1 MGTMPIFLRLVNLF
15 WCMFARAAHRP
26 FQNKILWMSSKP
38 RLIVHINGKYKNLIE
53 ILYRSKGAPEKLAH
67 PLLFLSA
74 DRTQNLNHTTC
85 NGKDECSM
93 KNVKVILWG
102 LGAMGGGIGKMLC
115 KKQGVDIV
123 GAIDIGAKLGKS
135 LYDVVPGIE
144 RGDREDVIVGT
155 AEEMAYPQ
163 AQEPEL
169 AAKLDEIARRNG
181 VTVLGT
187 GINPGLIMDL
197 LVILWTGACESVD
210 HIVSRRVNSL
220 SPFGPAVMEEQGIG
234 LEVAEFEKRKAAGT
248 MTGHVGFAESI
259 RMITDALGWKLDKFE
274 QDMEPIVTDVDRKSP
289 YGFAAAGHV
298 AGVAMKGW
306 GTVDGQ
312 VKIEMDHPQ
321 QIEPEQ
327 VGIHTGDYVEIQG
340 IPPVNMVN
348 TPEIEGGIGT
358 MAMIMN
364 CIPHVI
370 NARPGLKTMVDIPV
384 PHAIMGDMR
393 DMIDEDCKL
402 VK

>member
-1 MGTMPIFLRLVNLF
+1 M
-15 WCMFARAAHRP
+15 
-26 FQNKILWMSSKP
+26 
-38 RLIVHINGKYKNLIE
+38 
-53 ILYRSKGAPEKLAH
+53 
-67 PLLFLSA
+67 
-74 DRTQNLNHTTC
+74 
-85 NGKDECSM
+85 
-93 KNVKVILWG
+93 NVIT
-102 LGAMGGGIGKMLC
+102 
-115 KKQGVDIV
+115 
-123 GAIDIGAKLGKS
+123 S
-135 LYDVVPGIE
+135 
-144 RGDREDVIVGT
+144 
-155 AEEMAYPQ
+155 AEEMAYPK

-169 AAKLDEIARRNG
+169 AKKLDEVAKKNG

-197 LVILWTGACESVD
+197 LVILWTGACETVD

-234 LEVAEFEKRKAAGT
+234 MEVAEFEKRKADGT
-248 MTGHVGFAESI
+248 MAGHVGFAESVG
-259 RMITDALGWKLDKFE
+259 MICDALGWKLEKFE

-306 GTVDGQ
+306 GTVDGE

-327 VGIHTGDYVEIQG
+327 VGVHTGDYVQIKG
-340 IPPVNMVN
+340 VPPVNMAN

-364 CIPHVI
+364 TIPHVI
-370 NARPGLKTMVDIPV
+370 NARPGLKTMIDIPV
-384 PHAIMGDMR
+384 PRAIMGDMR
-393 DMIDEDCKL
+393 DLIDEECKL

>member
-1 MGTMPIFLRLVNLF
+1 M
-15 WCMFARAAHRP
+15 
-26 FQNKILWMSSKP
+26 
-38 RLIVHINGKYKNLIE
+38 
-53 ILYRSKGAPEKLAH
+53 
-67 PLLFLSA
+67 
-74 DRTQNLNHTTC
+74 
-85 NGKDECSM
+85 
-93 KNVKVILWG
+93 
-102 LGAMGGGIGKMLC
+102 
-115 KKQGVDIV
+115 
-123 GAIDIGAKLGKS
+123 
-135 LYDVVPGIE
+135 
-144 RGDREDVIVGT
+144 
-155 AEEMAYPQ
+155 
-163 AQEPEL
+163 
-169 AAKLDEIARRNG
+169 
-181 VTVLGT
+181 
-187 GINPGLIMDL
+187 
-197 LVILWTGACESVD
+197 
-210 HIVSRRVNSL
+210 
-220 SPFGPAVMEEQGIG
+220 
-234 LEVAEFEKRKAAGT
+234 
-248 MTGHVGFAESI
+248 
-259 RMITDALGWKLDKFE
+259 
-274 QDMEPIVTDVDRKSP
+274 DRKSP